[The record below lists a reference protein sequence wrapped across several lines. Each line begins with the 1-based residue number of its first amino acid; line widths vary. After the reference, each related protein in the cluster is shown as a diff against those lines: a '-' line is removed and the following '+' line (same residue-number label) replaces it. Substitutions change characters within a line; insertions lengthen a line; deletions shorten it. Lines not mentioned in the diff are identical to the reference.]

1 VLPSQAISKGVLFQS
16 DLAPGET
23 RRFLLFPRKALP
35 VLPPVVSRAHA
46 RFVPERMDDFA
57 WENDRIAHRV
67 RPGDHD
73 GSARDAGVER
83 RDVWSKSAH
92 KLVQDKWYKAGDY
105 HVEKGEGHDFYHVGK
120 TRGCGGLGIFDGKAL
135 YTSKNYASWKILAD
149 GPIRTEFELRFDA
162 WDAAAARWPRRA
174 ACRWTRGV
182 TSAG

>member
-1 VLPSQAISKGVLFQS
+1 VFAVGAFLMAGSEMYRMGLEEKCAARGDGGEWHAAYRLEESVEADARDVVVMDALTSRVLPSQAISKGVLFQS
-16 DLAPGET
+16 DLAPGEK

-83 RDVWSKSAH
+83 RGCV
-92 KLVQDKWYKAGDY
+92 VQVRAQAGAGQ
-105 HVEKGEGHDFYHVGK
+105 VVQGRRLSCGEG
-120 TRGCGGLGIFDGKAL
+120 RG
-135 YTSKNYASWKILAD
+135 
-149 GPIRTEFELRFDA
+149 P
-162 WDAAAARWPRRA
+162 
-174 ACRWTRGV
+174 
-182 TSAG
+182 